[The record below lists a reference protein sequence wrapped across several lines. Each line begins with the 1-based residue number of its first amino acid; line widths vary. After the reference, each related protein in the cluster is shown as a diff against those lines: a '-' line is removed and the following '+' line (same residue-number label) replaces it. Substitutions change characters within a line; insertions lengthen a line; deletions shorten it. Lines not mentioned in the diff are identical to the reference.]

1 MNERKSKNIVIIAL
15 CITLIFMGV
24 GFSALSSRITI
35 NGTASTSS
43 SWDVRITDIQATEAY
58 TSANDTTIT
67 DDASL
72 AAYEGEKIS
81 STQSTAT
88 FDATLAQPGDYVIYS
103 ITVKN
108 QGTIGA
114 TLNSLTETIQ
124 RATENAG
131 VEGAEAREPI
141 KFQLQGLSTDSP
153 ANVLAAETG
162 EVTFTVKAYYDATV
176 VGEKAPDA
184 GSELLSRTYSLVL
197 EYVQA

>member
-24 GFSALSSRITI
+24 GFSALSSTLTI
-35 NGTASTSS
+35 NGTARASS
-43 SWDVRITDIQATEAY
+43 SWDVRITNIKATEAY
-58 TSANDTTIT
+58 TSANETTIT
-67 DDASL
+67 DAASL
-72 AAYEGEKIS
+72 AAYEGDNIS
-81 STQSTAT
+81 FTQSTAT

-103 ITVKN
+103 ITVRN

-114 TLNSLTETIQ
+114 TLNELTETIQ

-131 VEGAEAREPI
+131 VEGAEAKEPI
-141 KFQLQGLSTDSP
+141 KFQLQGIA
-153 ANVLAAETG
+153 ANDALAAETG

-176 VGEKAPDA
+176 VGEKAPEA